1 MIHQFLN
8 KKGGYMK
15 KLILVPLI
23 VLAFSVVFMAC
34 NKPGADEARRGEKA
48 KMADSDLEKS
58 IRAKLDSDQQIKAA
72 DLRVNADADKN
83 EVTLSGT
90 VKSEA
95 LRTKAVE
102 LANSAHSGLM
112 INDKVDVKPREISRK
127 DYTEELAREERTNA
141 KQFGEEV
148 GDKLD
153 DAWIHAKI
161 VAKLIGNSTTPERK
175 INVDVVD
182 NVVTL
187 RGKVENAEQKSEAER
202 VAKETE
208 GVKQVRNQ
216 LKVSA

>member
-1 MIHQFLN
+1 
-8 KKGGYMK
+8 MK

-48 KMADSDLEKS
+48 KMTDSDLEKS

-72 DLRVNADADKN
+72 NLRVNADADKN

-102 LANSAHSGLM
+102 LANSAQSGLR
-112 INDKVDVKPREISRK
+112 INDKIDVKPREISRK